1 MSEATCGLLADINAT
16 VSHCSCPFFKATY
29 VLLAGIDAT
38 GLDPDLDC
46 HHLVVND
53 WHDLEAS
60 QNVCIISIPTVFDK
74 SLAPAGKATIHA
86 YVAANEP
93 YDIWAGLDRQ
103 SKEYKDLKVMI
114 LPMWSVQAHGA
125 VIAASLQQRMPCT
138 DFSLGGRSN
147 KALAKGFEKLTSLL
161 FLTFKDQWKGH
172 SHVALD
178 NFCKCNL

>member
-1 MSEATCGLLADINAT
+1 VDFNAA
-16 VSHCSCPFFKATY
+16 VSRPFSPIFHATY
-29 VLLAGIDAT
+29 WLLAGIDAT

-93 YDIWAGLDRQ
+93 YGIWEGLDRK
-103 SKEYKDLKVMI
+103 SKEYKDLKVFF
-114 LPMWSVQAHGA
+114 LPMWSMQIWWCCHHKVL
-125 VIAASLQQRMPCT
+125 AAMLGQGLCAQTSLWEA
-138 DFSLGGRSN
+138 G
-147 KALAKGFEKLTSLL
+147 AKGLEKLTSG
-161 FLTFKDQWKGH
+161 FPR
-172 SHVALD
+172 VP
-178 NFCKCNL
+178 

>member
-1 MSEATCGLLADINAT
+1 M
-16 VSHCSCPFFKATY
+16 
-29 VLLAGIDAT
+29 LAGIDAT

-93 YDIWAGLDRQ
+93 YDIWEGLDRK
-103 SKEYKDLKVMI
+103 SKEYKDLKVI
-114 LPMWSVQAHGA
+114 FCRFGQCNFDGEVKGLCPPVSSSF
-125 VIAASLQQRMPCT
+125 IDAALHDYQS
-138 DFSLGGRSN
+138 
-147 KALAKGFEKLTSLL
+147 
-161 FLTFKDQWKGH
+161 
-172 SHVALD
+172 SHVSRPYRDAQERLLWRH
-178 NFCKCNL
+178 KTLQ

>member
-1 MSEATCGLLADINAT
+1 MCVQAVGMIQPKPVPLLISLHRLSSQVWSVCKYNTT
-16 VSHCSCPFFKATY
+16 VCHSFSPNFHATY
-29 VLLAGIDAT
+29 QLLAGIDAT

-93 YDIWAGLDRQ
+93 YGIWEGLDRK
-103 SKEYKDLKVMI
+103 SKEYQDLKVKF
-114 LPMWSVQAHGA
+114 LPMWSVQVHGA
-125 VIAASLQQRMPCT
+125 VVSNSLQQR
-138 DFSLGGRSN
+138 LG
-147 KALAKGFEKLTSLL
+147 
-161 FLTFKDQWKGH
+161 
-172 SHVALD
+172 
-178 NFCKCNL
+178 